1 MRESNV
7 LIIISSKVWLQTELD
22 DMMSCY
28 QLIKTM
34 KKFQK
39 QTTYDLYVFIK
50 KNFTRRNAWQRSAHM
65 RHTVQLHKHDV
76 CSVLIVLKTVLW

>member
-1 MRESNV
+1 MRESNL

-39 QTTYDLYVFIK
+39 QTTCDLFVFIK
-50 KNFTRRNAWQRSAHM
+50 KTLLGEM
-65 RHTVQLHKHDV
+65 RDKGALIWGILSNYTSMTCTV
-76 CSVLIVLKTVLW
+76 SY

>member
-1 MRESNV
+1 MRESNL

-39 QTTYDLYVFIK
+39 QTTYDLYVFMK
-50 KNFTRRNAWQRSAHM
+50 KT
-65 RHTVQLHKHDV
+65 
-76 CSVLIVLKTVLW
+76 

>member
-1 MRESNV
+1 MRESNL
-7 LIIISSKVWLQTELD
+7 LIIISSKVWLRTELD

-39 QTTYDLYVFIK
+39 QTTYD
-50 KNFTRRNAWQRSAHM
+50 FTLLGEM
-65 RHTVQLHKHDV
+65 RDKGALIWGILSNYTSMTCTV
-76 CSVLIVLKTVLW
+76 SY